1 MVEAIKSDYRT
12 AELDEATRAVLDF
25 AVKLTRTP
33 GEMKPSDVDTLRQH
47 GLSELAIHDVVQ
59 VTAYFNYINRIAD
72 GLGVDDEAWMELPHD
87 EWQRAKGTD
96 YLEGLSLEE
105 LEGISK
111 PSQPEA

>member
-72 GLGVDDEAWMELPHD
+72 GLSVD
-87 EWQRAKGTD
+87 
-96 YLEGLSLEE
+96 LE
-105 LEGISK
+105 
-111 PSQPEA
+111 PEMPPKA